1 MALIDRHLR
10 LYRSLSVHRVKY
22 LLIGGVACGVH
33 GSPRATV
40 DIDLL
45 IEPTERNAKRLL
57 AALSAAGFGTASLT
71 TPDRVAAH
79 ELSVFEDW
87 VRVDVLTRAKGLAF
101 DVAWSR
107 RVDRRLGGVTI
118 HLVSLDDLIRS
129 KRVAGRPVDLADV
142 AVLRQVRQR
151 SPATS

>member
-1 MALIDRHLR
+1 MTLVEKHLR
-10 LYRSLSVHRVKY
+10 LYRSLSVHKVKY

-45 IEPTERNAKRLL
+45 IEPTQRNAKRLL

-71 TPDRVAAH
+71 APDQVVAH

-87 VRVDVLTRAKGLAF
+87 VRIDVLTRAKGLTF
-101 DVAWSR
+101 DAAWRR

-129 KRVAGRPVDLADV
+129 KRAAGRPIDRADV
-142 AVLRQVRQR
+142 AVLHQIRRR
-151 SPATS
+151 SATR